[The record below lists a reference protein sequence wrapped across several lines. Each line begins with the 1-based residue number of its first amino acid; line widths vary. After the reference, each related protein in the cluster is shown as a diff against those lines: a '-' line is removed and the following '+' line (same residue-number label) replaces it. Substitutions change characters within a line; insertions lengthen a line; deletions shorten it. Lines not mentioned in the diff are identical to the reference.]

1 MLYQSVYQTVIT
13 SLEKNKYS
21 NIILLNKTISWCGN
35 LFKTN
40 QILQIYKVW
49 EIVKNLTLFYQTL
62 SYKVRDFRVTCVTV

>member
-13 SLEKNKYS
+13 NSEKNKYS
-21 NIILLNKTISWCGN
+21 KTALLKKNISSCGN

-49 EIVKNLTLFYQTL
+49 EIIVKKLILFYQTL
-62 SYKVRDFRVTCVTV
+62 SYKVRDK